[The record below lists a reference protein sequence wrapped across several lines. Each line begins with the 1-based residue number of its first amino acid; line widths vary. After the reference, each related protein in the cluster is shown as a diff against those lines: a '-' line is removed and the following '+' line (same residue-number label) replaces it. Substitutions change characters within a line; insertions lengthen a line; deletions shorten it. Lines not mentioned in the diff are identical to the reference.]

1 MQLTGI
7 QALGLL
13 TSLGVPAVALLLAL
27 LPVRRERLERF
38 ATTFGVTVTTTNGRE
53 LIRYLERTRRYR
65 SLGGV
70 LGWMLGLTVPVLGAF
85 AAKEVWAI
93 GGYLAGALL
102 AELRTASAPP
112 SGPRTA
118 SLVPRRVADYV
129 SPTARFVLPVLSALA
144 LAVLAFRVRYPLGD
158 AEALDARLIAVSV
171 ALLAAVVTLV
181 RRHIVARPQRV
192 ALAELV
198 AADDAVRASS
208 MQTITGAGAALLCLA
223 IVSALDGVDRAAVPD
238 PFGWLLSGGMAV
250 FPLLATVSWLG
261 LRHWGRPVRHVT
273 ERVG

>member
-93 GGYLAGALL
+93 GGYLAGAHPPPVP
-102 AELRTASAPP
+102 APPRWCPGEWPTTSHPPPASCCQCCPHSPSRCSPSASAIPWVT
-112 SGPRTA
+112 PRPWT
-118 SLVPRRVADYV
+118 
-129 SPTARFVLPVLSALA
+129 
-144 LAVLAFRVRYPLGD
+144 
-158 AEALDARLIAVSV
+158 
-171 ALLAAVVTLV
+171 
-181 RRHIVARPQRV
+181 
-192 ALAELV
+192 
-198 AADDAVRASS
+198 RA
-208 MQTITGAGAALLCLA
+208 
-223 IVSALDGVDRAAVPD
+223 
-238 PFGWLLSGGMAV
+238 
-250 FPLLATVSWLG
+250 
-261 LRHWGRPVRHVT
+261 
-273 ERVG
+273 

>member
-1 MQLTGI
+1 M
-7 QALGLL
+7 
-13 TSLGVPAVALLLAL
+13 
-27 LPVRRERLERF
+27 
-38 ATTFGVTVTTTNGRE
+38 
-53 LIRYLERTRRYR
+53 
-65 SLGGV
+65 
-70 LGWMLGLTVPVLGAF
+70 
-85 AAKEVWAI
+85 
-93 GGYLAGALL
+93 
-102 AELRTASAPP
+102 
-112 SGPRTA
+112 
-118 SLVPRRVADYV
+118 
-129 SPTARFVLPVLSALA
+129 
-144 LAVLAFRVRYPLGD
+144 LAFRVRYPLGD